1 MCNTEKTI
9 LSGANFP
16 RKFVTICQI
25 PISQRSQRK
34 KNERHLRAK
43 KFIHFTHFLLIFSYM
58 DID

>member
-34 KNERHLRAK
+34 KNERHL
-43 KFIHFTHFLLIFSYM
+43 
-58 DID
+58 